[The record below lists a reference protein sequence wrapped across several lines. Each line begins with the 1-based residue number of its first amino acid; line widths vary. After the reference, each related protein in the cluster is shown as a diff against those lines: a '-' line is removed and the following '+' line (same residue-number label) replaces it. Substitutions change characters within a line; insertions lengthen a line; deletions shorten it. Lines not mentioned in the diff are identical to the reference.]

1 MKKTYKNTL
10 PKNMEVKSINIR
22 IENGEV
28 LVDVELK
35 DEFEPKD
42 GDFLVSSSGNIFIY
56 KAYTCLGYGAYCGI
70 DTCNTIVCNYT
81 TPAWTCKQG
90 CRFATSEEKAAFL
103 ARLEKECGKKW
114 NEETKELE
122 DIRWRANLGEKYW
135 YISDTSV
142 LEDNELAAN
151 DDDVRYKN
159 KNYFRTPDTA
169 QKVADQ
175 IKEIFKNSK
184 AE

>member
-10 PKNMEVKSINIR
+10 PKNMEVKSTNVR
-22 IENGEV
+22 IENREIF
-28 LVDVELK
+28 VDVEFQEK
-35 DEFEPKD
+35 FEPKD
-42 GDFLVSSSGNIFIY
+42 GDFLVTNIGCIFIY
-56 KAYTCLGYGAYCGI
+56 NTKYNLRFLKGFYVGI
-70 DTCNTIVCNYT
+70 NADDEIVISDKTSGFSGVERY
-81 TPAWTCKQG
+81 
-90 CRFATSEEKAAFL
+90 ATEQEKIDFL
-103 ARLEKECGKKW
+103 SRLEKECHKKW
-114 NEETKELE
+114 NEETKQLE

-135 YISDTSV
+135 YIADTSV

-159 KNYFRTPDTA
+159 KNYFRTSEAA

-175 IKEIFKNSK
+175 IKDIFKNSK